1 MIFFTRPSDGRP
13 GTKHHHDR
21 ESIEYS
27 MPENLSYE
35 KKILGAHGGCLA
47 QEVEEGRGKL
57 R

>member
-35 KKILGAHGGCLA
+35 KKIHGRTADALA

>member
-13 GTKHHHDR
+13 GTEHHHDR

-35 KKILGAHGGCLA
+35 KKILRAHGGCLA

>member
-1 MIFFTRPSDGRP
+1 MILQP
-13 GTKHHHDR
+13 GPPPGGPATKHHHDR

-35 KKILGAHGGCLA
+35 KKILRADALA